1 MPSANVTVSGEQ
13 AFNLSKALEIVAG
26 DMELLKEIASLFI
39 DDYSA
44 QLEEISEGI
53 AQGNSEAINRAAH
66 SLKGSVANFAA
77 KEVYEAANRLEV
89 LGKDEKLAE
98 APEAF
103 SELKTR
109 LEELVTALNGL
120 RGNEV

>member
-1 MPSANVTVSGEQ
+1 MSLDDVTMSEEK
-13 AFNLSKALEIVAG
+13 AFNLSEALEIVDG
-26 DMELLKEIASLFI
+26 DMEFLKEIASLFLE
-39 DDYSA
+39 DYSA

-53 AQGNSEAINRAAH
+53 AQGDSVAINHAAH

-77 KEVYEAANRLEV
+77 KKAYEAAYRLEV
-89 LGKDEKLAE
+89 LGKEEKLAE

-109 LEELVTALNGL
+109 LGELAVALNGL
-120 RGNEV
+120 